1 MPEVLE
7 FKKEHVSESVDA
19 LCQLN
24 FAYAASAVRE
34 NRMHVFGTD
43 LNPAVVDGFNVDNVN
58 AVDK

>member
-1 MPEVLE
+1 MSQSQLM
-7 FKKEHVSESVDA
+7 HV
-19 LCQLN
+19 CQSN

-43 LNPAVVDGFNVDNVN
+43 LNPAAVDGFNVDNVN